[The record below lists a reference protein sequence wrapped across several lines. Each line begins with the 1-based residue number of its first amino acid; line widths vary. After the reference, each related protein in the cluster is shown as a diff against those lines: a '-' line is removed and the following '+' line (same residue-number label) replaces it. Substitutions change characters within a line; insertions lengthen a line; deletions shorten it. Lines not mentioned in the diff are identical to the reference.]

1 MPGGRRQ
8 FIART
13 LGAAAVAAVPLAVR
27 RAFGRSGADT
37 TLTVA
42 AGARIG
48 VVTLLDAEVTHFHAA
63 RRLQDGFLKT
73 YTVGWSVSALLV
85 QAVQERL
92 AQLALVPVPVAPGA
106 ALARLRERCFLTA
119 SLERSLP
126 KPCVAPYTELATRE
140 RLGALIVLGPGL
152 NDSTHA
158 GSTRRRELPDYL
170 RGWCLVTREGEAN
183 PTLLNLSELLLIG
196 LGRGGAELA
205 VREWGGAVSQSWS
218 GFAAPVDLKALT
230 GAELDALQPF
240 FAALLRQQAAALL
253 EHLIVARQGG

>member
-1 MPGGRRQ
+1 MPRSRRQ
-8 FIART
+8 FIARA
-13 LGAAAVAAVPLAVR
+13 LGAAAAAALP
-27 RAFGRSGADT
+27 RAFGRSAADA

-48 VVTLLDAEVTHFHAA
+48 LVTLLDAEVTHFHAA

-73 YTVGWSVSALLV
+73 YTVGWSVSALLA

-92 AQLALVPVPVAPGA
+92 AQLSLVPVAVAPGA
-106 ALARLRERCFLTA
+106 ALTRLRETCFLTA

-126 KPCVAPYTELATRE
+126 KPCVAPYTELATRAQ
-140 RLGALIVLGPGL
+140 LAALIVLGPGL

-196 LGRGGAELA
+196 LGKDGAELA

-218 GFAAPVDLKALT
+218 GFAAPADLKALSA
-230 GAELDALQPF
+230 AELDALQPF